1 MRASLKEACMA
12 GQFFGYDVMT
22 TDTAAAAKFYGEV
35 VGWGTRDA
43 SAPGMQYTAFTLA
56 DDRGVAG
63 LMPIP
68 EDAKAMGV
76 GPAWMGYI
84 LVDDVD
90 DMVGRIVAEGGK
102 LHKGPI
108 TVPGVIRF
116 AVMGD
121 PHGAGFLIAAP
132 IPQDAPPS
140 LANGMPGTIG
150 WHELYAGDLEPA
162 FAFYSKLFGW
172 TKEQDMPMG
181 PMGAYRLFK
190 TGGETATGGMM
201 TKPPQ
206 VPMLFWGFYFS
217 VAGSIDA
224 AIARVTKGGGKII
237 NGPMEVPGGDW
248 IVQALDPQGAYFA
261 LVAAGR

>member
-1 MRASLKEACMA
+1 MA
-12 GQFFGYDVMT
+12 GQFFWYDVMT
-22 TDTAAAAKFYGEV
+22 TDTQAAAKFYGDV

-43 SAPGMQYTAFTLA
+43 SAPGMQYTAFTLEGG
-56 DDRGVAG
+56 RGVAG

-68 EDAKAMGV
+68 EDARKMGV

-90 DMVGRIVAEGGK
+90 EMAGRIVAEGGK

-108 TVPGVIRF
+108 TVPGIIRF
-116 AVMGD
+116 AVMAD

-132 IPQDAPPS
+132 IPQEAPPP
-140 LANGMPGTIG
+140 LQQGAPGTVG
-150 WHELYAGDLEPA
+150 WHELYAGDLEPD

-190 TGGETATGGMM
+190 TGGETAAGGML

-206 VPMLFWGFYFS
+206 VPMPFWGFYFS
-217 VAGSIDA
+217 VAGGIDA
-224 AIARVTKGGGKII
+224 AIGRVTKGGGKIV
-237 NGPMEVPGGDW
+237 NGPMEVPGGSW
-248 IVQALDPQGAYFA
+248 IVQAVDPQGAFFA
-261 LVAAGR
+261 LVSPSR